1 MRNRFVHHLLHTA
14 FIRHIANNAYG
25 LATRKYDLMRNVSD
39 LAGSPGRHNDPSSL
53 ASKSLDDSFANS
65 TPTTGNDSN
74 AVCEPIFCHTLYPLT
89 RAHLRRL
96 TNSRGGSWCRPTST

>member
-1 MRNRFVHHLLHTA
+1 MRNRFVHHLLNTGL
-14 FIRHIANNAYG
+14 IGHITNNAYG
-25 LATRKYDLMRNVSD
+25 LTARQYNLMRNVSD
-39 LAGSPGRHNDPSSL
+39 LVGSPGRHNNPSSL
-53 ASKSLDDSFANS
+53 TSKSLDDSLTNS

-74 AVCEPIFCHTLYPLT
+74 AVCEPIFCHTPYPLT